1 MEGHL
6 EDAILPLHL
15 DEIETILVVVEV
27 AHRNSPRLR
36 LMLV

>member
-6 EDAILPLHL
+6 QDAILPLHL
-15 DEIETILVVVEV
+15 DELETILVIVEV

-36 LMLV
+36 LMPV